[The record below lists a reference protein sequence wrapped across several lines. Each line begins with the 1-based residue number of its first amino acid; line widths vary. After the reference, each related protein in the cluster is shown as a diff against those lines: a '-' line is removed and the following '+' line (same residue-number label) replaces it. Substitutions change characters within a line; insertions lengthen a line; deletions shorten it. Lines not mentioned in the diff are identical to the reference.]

1 MRDNKGFSL
10 VELVVV
16 VALLAIVGGFMAY
29 SFAIVTGQEARQCAN
44 NLSTAL
50 SKAKNYALTKSGSS
64 DAYMEL
70 SKETNGAYVVQYF
83 VPASPVDAGA
93 VPGSESGDYIQLDK
107 ETVGKRAVEITCF
120 LQGGSSFKITESSH
134 LRIYYDRI
142 SGAFKEAVWVNGTV
156 ETKDYCE
163 KISIKRGKTYQVTL
177 ISATGKHSVERV
189 D

>member
-1 MRDNKGFSL
+1 MMRDNKGFSL

-16 VALLAIVGGFMAY
+16 VALMAIVGGFMAY
-29 SFAIVTGQEARQCAN
+29 SFSLVTGQEARQCAN

-50 SKAKNYALTKSGSS
+50 NKAKNYALTKSGNS

-70 SKETNGAYVVQYF
+70 SRETNGSYVVQYF
-83 VPASPVDAGA
+83 VPKSPVDVSAGY
-93 VPGSESGDYIQLDK
+93 VQLDQ

-120 LQGGSSFKITESSH
+120 LQGGSSFQITESSH
-134 LRIYYDRI
+134 LRICYDRI
-142 SGAFKEAVWVNGTV
+142 SGAFKEAVWVNSAT